1 MISELE
7 LPTNDI
13 TEESLTSII
22 VEPDKV
28 FNWPLGTTRLDKVEL
43 GTKVLSWFNKTSKKV
58 GGPPVSKEP
67 VTE

>member
-43 GTKVLSWFNKTSKKV
+43 GTKVLFWFNKTSKKV

>member
-28 FNWPLGTTRLDKVEL
+28 FN
-43 GTKVLSWFNKTSKKV
+43 
-58 GGPPVSKEP
+58 
-67 VTE
+67 